1 MTTPP
6 AGPPGPPPGWPDQP
20 SFPPPGYPPPEP
32 ASGYPPPGY
41 PPPGYGPPGYPP
53 PGYGPPGYPPPGYGP
68 PGYGPPGYGPPGY
81 GPPGYPPPLPM
92 PPKPGIIPLRPL
104 SLGDLFNGAVGYI
117 RANPK
122 ASLGLTTVV
131 VVITQILA
139 LILQLGPIISMGGKV
154 GAQTG
159 EEMSTPVLVGSVLS
173 TATGAVATFLGGI
186 LLSGMLTVVV
196 ARAVFGSKI
205 TVGEAWQRVRGRLLA
220 LLGFS
225 ALEILAVLLM
235 AGVVVGVIA
244 ALAAT
249 GDGTAAVI
257 VGIPLVLV
265 FIAAMVYLYTVL
277 SFAPVA
283 VVLERKPIMESIR
296 RSFGLVRNHFWRVF
310 GIRLLAGVVASVIA
324 GAVSVPFSIAGQVLL
339 LGETS
344 SGPIILSTTLIA
356 IGGAIGQIVTA
367 PFTAGVAV
375 LLYTDTRIRAEAF
388 DLVLRT
394 GANAGPTDTVT
405 ADNLWLTPP
414 R

>member
-81 GPPGYPPPLPM
+81 PPPGYPPPLPM